1 MSKQK
6 KIKVYRVPQYLSK
19 RVNVICV
26 DGIPVCTAR
35 GKKITDRIVAS
46 LSGYEVDDI
55 NDGRIS
61 KLAELGYITVDEK
74 KPCYV
79 CGRLTNRIEY
89 NYEAYICSKKCEDK
103 INEKLIAV
111 GNDIHEANRPLMH
124 EYKQFCKT
132 KRGKEWKRFWQNE
145 TGSERSGDFHDY
157 LYDFHPEILQQG
169 GKK

>member
-6 KIKVYRVPQYLSK
+6 KVKIYRVPQYLSK

-46 LSGYEVDDI
+46 LSGYDVDDI

-79 CGRLTNRIEY
+79 CSKLTNRIEY

-103 INEKLIAV
+103 LNEKLIAA
-111 GNDIHEANRPLMH
+111 E
-124 EYKQFCKT
+124 
-132 KRGKEWKRFWQNE
+132 KR
-145 TGSERSGDFHDY
+145 
-157 LYDFHPEILQQG
+157 
-169 GKK
+169 

>member
-6 KIKVYRVPQYLSK
+6 KVKIYRVPQYLSK

-35 GKKITDRIVAS
+35 GKKITDRIVAL
-46 LSGYEVDDI
+46 LSGYDVDDI

-61 KLAELGYITVDEK
+61 KLAELGYITVDAK

-79 CGRLTNRIEY
+79 CGKLTNRIEY

-103 INEKLIAV
+103 LNEKLIAT
-111 GNDIHEANRPLMH
+111 E
-124 EYKQFCKT
+124 
-132 KRGKEWKRFWQNE
+132 RG
-145 TGSERSGDFHDY
+145 
-157 LYDFHPEILQQG
+157 EI
-169 GKK
+169 